1 MKKFTFPTPNS
12 LEIYIESGQPLN
24 IIDELTDQTLLI
36 YVCDQILNANT
47 NNFKLWVNVAL
58 KLLDFPPDQILLNY
72 ANRDGITALILVSG
86 VDVDVALKILENK
99 EEDININSVEKD
111 NGMNALMYACTEDTE
126 DVALKM
132 LEFPSIVISLKHINK
147 NGYTPLMIACEENI
161 NEIALTMIDQYPT
174 DALNIFQK
182 NNSGQTAFDLALDN
196 NLVEVYRILDEL
208 MREIERNDNL
218 YGHKEE
224 EEIVWGKGDMPI
236 VPDLPENDII
246 IDTSKDG
253 YDPILL
259 ENKNIAEFINEDD
272 DNIVISYEDKEFL
285 LSKSIIN
292 QQLNEGIVFECLRAE
307 GIQNSTNIVQNLP
320 LFNLKIIGIDVPT
333 DKVGIWPEFIYLD
346 GIANILNSENKYY
359 HVIPLLDKMIISV
372 VSLNELRKIKIESN
386 GTARYGPGNGPGY
399 GALHCQSGQ
408 GGLAGV
414 IVPAKANISGGK
426 KTKRKTTT
434 KRKTM
439 KRNKKKTNKKN
450 KKRKK
455 YLKSL
460 KNIKYKK

>member
-12 LEIYIESGQPLN
+12 LETYIESGQPLN

-36 YVCDQILNANT
+36 YICDQILNSNS

-72 ANRDGITALILVSG
+72 ANRDGVTALILVSG
-86 VDVDVALKILENK
+86 VDVDVSLKILENNV
-99 EEDININSVEKD
+99 ENININSVEIN

-132 LEFPSIVISLKHINK
+132 LEFPTIIISIKHINK

-174 DALNIFQK
+174 EALNIFQK
-182 NNSGQTAFDLALDN
+182 NNSGQTAFDLALN
-196 NLVEVYRILDEL
+196 NESVEVYRILDQL
-208 MREIERNDNL
+208 MREMERNDNL
-218 YGHKEE
+218 YGRKEEE
-224 EEIVWGKGDMPI
+224 EEIVWGKGDIPI
-236 VPDLPENDII
+236 INDLPENDKI
-246 IDTSKDG
+246 IDTTKEG

-292 QQLNEGIVFECLRAE
+292 QQLQEGIVYECLRAE
-307 GIQNSTNIVQNLP
+307 GIKNPTNIVKNLP

-333 DKVGIWPEFIYLD
+333 DKIGIWPEFIYLD
-346 GIANILNSENKYY
+346 GIVNILNSENKYF
-359 HVIPLLDKMIISV
+359 HVIPLLNKMLVSV
-372 VSLNELRKIKIESN
+372 ISLNEVRKIGSIQGS
-386 GTARYGPGNGPGY
+386 GY
-399 GALHCQSGQ
+399 GSLHCQNGQ

-426 KTKRKTTT
+426 KKIRKTTT

-439 KRNKKKTNKKN
+439 KRNKKTNKKNKKTNKKN
-450 KKRKK
+450 KK
-455 YLKSL
+455 YLKSMKKKI
-460 KNIKYKK
+460 KNKK